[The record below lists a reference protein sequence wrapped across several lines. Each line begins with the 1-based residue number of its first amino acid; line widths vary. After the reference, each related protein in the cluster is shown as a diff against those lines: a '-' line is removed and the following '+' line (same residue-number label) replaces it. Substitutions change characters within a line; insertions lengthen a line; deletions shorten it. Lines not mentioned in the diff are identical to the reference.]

1 MITAFSTIK
10 HNSKTITVPG
20 LLLLR
25 TQNFPESEYRNSFVV
40 NTRFGKKLI
49 VADLHNPHFP
59 LSLKTFVTDSGVYLS
74 VDNFALFLQP
84 HGLFLTSRTRVLCRK
99 FDDTPGLMLVGQC
112 HRVFDGRRDLFR
124 FNGNLN

>member
-10 HNSKTITVPG
+10 HNSKKIIVPG

-49 VADLHNPHFP
+49 VADLHNSHFP
-59 LSLKTFVTDSGVYLS
+59 LSLKTLVTDSGVYLS

-84 HGLFLTSRTRVLCRK
+84 HGLFLTSQTRVLCRK
-99 FDDTPGLMLVGQC
+99 FDDTPGLMLDGEC
-112 HRVFDGRRDLFR
+112 HRVYDGKQNLFR
-124 FNGNLN
+124 FNGVLN